1 MIISPQFQKKIF
13 GDFVKDLFDN
23 NSFLKI
29 PFLQWEDGSE
39 VIITKYNDYYDSDML
54 RWYLKIFDIKYP
66 KKDDGEPYSFRDVD
80 SKTLTDHL
88 EYYRLVLA
96 HNSKSFKSDLEEWDR
111 MIEKYN
117 R

>member
-1 MIISPQFQKKIF
+1 MLISSKYQKKIF
-13 GDFVKDLFDN
+13 GDFVKDLYDN

-29 PFLQWEDGSE
+29 PFLTWENGSE
-39 VIITKYNDYYDSDML
+39 LIITKYNEYNDSDTL
-54 RWYLKIFDIKYP
+54 RWYLKIFDTKYP
-66 KKDDGEPYSFRDVD
+66 KHENGEPYSFKDVD
-80 SKTLTDHL
+80 SKTLTEHL

-111 MIEKYN
+111 LIEQYN

>member
-1 MIISPQFQKKIF
+1 M
-13 GDFVKDLFDN
+13 
-23 NSFLKI
+23 
-29 PFLQWEDGSE
+29 
-39 VIITKYNDYYDSDML
+39 
-54 RWYLKIFDIKYP
+54 KIFDIKYP

-80 SKTLTDHL
+80 SKVLTDHL
-88 EYYRLVLA
+88 EYYRLILA